1 VSALPK
7 IGIMIVDD
15 HELIRKGLQHLINGT
30 DDLQVCGEAASVA
43 EAVRC
48 LELGPQPDVAIIDL
62 SLPDVN
68 GIELVKR
75 LHIRH
80 PQIRVLVSS
89 MYSAE
94 LFAERVLAI
103 GAMGYIN
110 KQETAERVLD
120 AIRQIVRGETY
131 LSSWMP
137 ERLLNVSTPGDG
149 ATTTS
154 LVGRLTNREL
164 EVFELIGQGVGTAE
178 IAERMHLSIKTV
190 QTYRAHI
197 KRKLNL
203 TSSLALTRSA
213 VQWTLD
219 ALLTR

>member
-1 VSALPK
+1 
-7 IGIMIVDD
+7 
-15 HELIRKGLQHLINGT
+15 
-30 DDLQVCGEAASVA
+30 
-43 EAVRC
+43 
-48 LELGPQPDVAIIDL
+48 
-62 SLPDVN
+62 
-68 GIELVKR
+68 
-75 LHIRH
+75 
-80 PQIRVLVSS
+80 
-89 MYSAE
+89 
-94 LFAERVLAI
+94 
-103 GAMGYIN
+103 
-110 KQETAERVLD
+110 
-120 AIRQIVRGETY
+120 
-131 LSSWMP
+131 MP